1 MTLRRI
7 AMFNLLTLLI
17 LPIIGLRAE
26 AQCKS
31 PNEFLIGPF
40 AKPPSLAIR
49 LFGVKFHPEFPV
61 RRLEGFRV
69 NLAEELREQLLKSG
83 FFSSVT
89 IAPDDVET
97 TADLVLTG
105 DLTEVVV
112 GSNSLSWYNIVNSR
126 AGDQPST
133 VALSGMITP
142 RSSDTPTTTFECFA
156 GYTWGTAGSK
166 ANKSI
171 MNIAKYLK
179 NVYADMAKPRKK
191 SLKK

>member
-1 MTLRRI
+1 MTLQRT
-7 AMFNLLTLLI
+7 AMYNMLTLLI
-17 LPIIGLRAE
+17 LPIVGLRAE

-31 PNEFLIGPF
+31 PNDFLIGPF

-49 LFGVKFHPEFPV
+49 LFEVKFRPEFPI
-61 RRLEGFRV
+61 RQLEGFRV

-112 GSNSLSWYNIVNSR
+112 GANSFSWYNIVTRR
-126 AGDQPST
+126 ADDQPAK
-133 VALSGMITP
+133 VGLSGMITP
-142 RSSDTPTTTFECFA
+142 RSSDTPATTFECFA

-179 NVYADMAKPRKK
+179 SVYADMAKPRKK
-191 SLKK
+191 SSKK